1 LQKFTRILYATA
13 CAGDDRPAMRQAVSL
28 ARNNGAHL
36 QALVVRPQLPESLS
50 QHGSGYDAYLKSR
63 TAAALAEVAHELTC
77 GDLQVT
83 VEIVTSDEPAKLIIQ
98 HMLRGHFELLIKE
111 ADSTESGQGFE
122 PVDMAL
128 LKYCPGAVWLSR
140 PIAHHREN
148 IRVAVAVDAEASAE
162 PALQLTLRLLQLS
175 RSLADQCDGELR
187 IVSCWEYELE
197 GFLRRNS
204 WISLPAE
211 DVSSSVLRAGD
222 LHLAKLGDLV
232 QKAGISGRQNVHHAR
247 GRAGELIPHFCTEH
261 KIDILVMGTVART
274 GIPGFLFGNTAE
286 NIVRKLNCS
295 LLALKP
301 EGFVSP
307 VEI

>member
-1 LQKFTRILYATA
+1 LFDSPQARSNAAKVMLLLTDGQANHIRSTPPGEE
-13 CAGDDRPAMRQAVSL
+13 AGEYQDEDIAKSDT
-28 ARNNGAHL
+28 L
-36 QALVVRPQLPESLS
+36 QAALDAHDQGVRIYTISVGIS
-50 QHGSGYDAYLKSR
+50 SDA
-63 TAAALAEVAHELTC
+63 
-77 GDLQVT
+77 DLMQQ
-83 VEIVTSDEPAKLIIQ
+83 I
-98 HMLRGHFELLIKE
+98 
-111 ADSTESGQGFE
+111 
-122 PVDMAL
+122 
-128 LKYCPGAVWLSR
+128 
-140 PIAHHREN
+140 
-148 IRVAVAVDAEASAE
+148 
-162 PALQLTLRLLQLS
+162 
-175 RSLADQCDGELR
+175 ADQCDGELR

-222 LHLAKLGDLV
+222 LHLAKLGELV
-232 QKAGISGRQNVHHAR
+232 QKAGISGRQNVHHPR